1 MSQIRSYPINEVI
14 SFRKTKEAFGGLSN
28 MASGYSLNI
37 NGILIPTAEHLYQ
50 ACRFPNQPLIQEAII
65 LEASPMNAK
74 LISRKNSE
82 LTRADWDTVRIKIMK
97 WCLEIKLSQNWDKF
111 SKLLLETENK
121 SIVEYTKKDKMWGAI
136 QVGDNYIGK
145 NALGRLL
152 MGIREDYVKKGIQPY
167 CIEPLNIPNFNLFSY
182 PIEVVCNSVYMTE
195 LLNYELEESTSY

>member
-37 NGILIPTAEHLYQ
+37 NGILIPTTEHLYQ
-50 ACRFPNQPLIQEAII
+50 ACRFPNHPLIQEAII

-74 LISRKNSE
+74 LISRRNTE
-82 LTRADWDTVRIKIMK
+82 FTRTDWDTIRIKLMK

-121 SIVEYTKKDKMWGAI
+121 AIVEFTKKDKMWGAV
-136 QVGDNYIGK
+136 QVGDNYVGK

-167 CIEPLNIPNFNLFSY
+167 CIEPPSIPNFNLFSY
-182 PIEVVCNSVYMTE
+182 SIEVVCNSAYMAE
-195 LLNYELEESTSY
+195 LLNCESEKLSTY